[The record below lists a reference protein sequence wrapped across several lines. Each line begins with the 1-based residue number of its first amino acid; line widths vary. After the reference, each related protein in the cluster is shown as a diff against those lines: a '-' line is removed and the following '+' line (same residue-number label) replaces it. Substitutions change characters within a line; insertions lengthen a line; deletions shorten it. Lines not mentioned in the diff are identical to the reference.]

1 MISKKRFS
9 HPASLITL
17 GLIIIFIISACSAQA
32 KQVTETPG
40 AAAGQ
45 EDSDFD
51 AQTPPRT
58 CPTEKTLYNL
68 WFSHLAVID
77 IDAGGG
83 ETIYLKF
90 ENIPPSYFQLWINPS
105 GKISTESFINITKI
119 SYQGTA
125 TYPDDGICPVQV
137 FDGIWEMKA
146 EISGVCEKGIVR
158 LHIVEEWINPA
169 LHSSCGDWASPP
181 GLYSAPELNLTFDL
195 SSDFPA
201 DGITIPEGGMF
212 HASYNYHLVPEGY
225 EIQLVPLV
233 PKQ

>member
-1 MISKKRFS
+1 MIREKQLT
-9 HPASLITL
+9 HIASLITL
-17 GLIIIFIISACSAQA
+17 VLSILLIISACSTQA
-32 KQVTETPG
+32 NTGTAAPG
-40 AAAGQ
+40 ATAGQ

-68 WFSHLAVID
+68 WFSHLSVID

-83 ETIYLKF
+83 ETFYLKF

-105 GKISTESFINITKI
+105 GKISTELIINITKI

-125 TYPDDGICPVQV
+125 IYPDDNYCPVQTY
-137 FDGIWEMKA
+137 DGIWEMKA

-195 SSDFPA
+195 SSDFPR

-212 HASYNYHLVPEGY
+212 HASYDYNLVPEGF
-225 EIQLVPLV
+225 ELELVPLV